1 MRVMAVDPGSKRVGL
16 AMSDPTGTIAQAL
29 ATIPAEPAATLP
41 ARLTEVARAHEAQRI
56 VVGLPL
62 RLDGTHG
69 PEAAAARRLAHGL
82 RQASG
87 LPVEMVD
94 ERLTTAAAERSLIAG
109 GVRRDAAVHGRHRLH
124 TNPGQRGRP
133 GRLLHALYRLRHQRP
148 AIHL

>member
-69 PEAAAARRLAHGL
+69 PEAAAARRLATFGKRHGL
-82 RQASG
+82 SLGG
-87 LPVEMVD
+87 LTIKELLR
-94 ERLTTAAAERSLIAG
+94 ES
-109 GVRRDAAVHGRHRLH
+109 
-124 TNPGQRGRP
+124 RP
-133 GRLLHALYRLRHQRP
+133 
-148 AIHL
+148 